1 MTMFK
6 LCLTQSRFSRSWSW
20 FLQPTEPHDWP
31 FDPDRA
37 EHFGIH
43 QDLRGAIKMA
53 HELVPRK
60 QVEYVYMDRT

>member
-1 MTMFK
+1 M
-6 LCLTQSRFSRSWSW
+6 
-20 FLQPTEPHDWP
+20 QPTEPHDWP

-37 EHFGIH
+37 EYFGIH
-43 QDLRGAIKMA
+43 KDLRGAIKMA